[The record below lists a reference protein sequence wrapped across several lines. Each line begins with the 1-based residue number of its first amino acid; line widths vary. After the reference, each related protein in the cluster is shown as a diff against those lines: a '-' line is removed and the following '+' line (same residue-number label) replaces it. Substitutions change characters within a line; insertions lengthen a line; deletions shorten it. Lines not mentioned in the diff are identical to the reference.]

1 MKSKHM
7 AVNENE
13 KNIEENKEQIK
24 QNKSKEK
31 KGLKITVIII
41 ITVLIVLMLLIAL
54 AFLYINNKIGK
65 LNIESITNDL
75 NELGI
80 DEANQNKDSQMNKYR
95 NIAILGLDSRYDTY
109 DPDYR
114 TDCIMIASI
123 NKETDEVKIYS
134 IYRDT
139 YVEMQLDGE
148 TKLDKI
154 NHAYYN
160 GVENTLRTI
169 NKNLDLNITE
179 YVMADFTALVDL
191 VDKVDGID
199 IEIDKEEIKYI
210 NDYIKDVTKVTGK
223 SADSITSTGMKH
235 LNGVQAMAYCR
246 IRYTTGLD
254 YKRTE
259 RMREVLE
266 KVFQKVKQMN
276 LMKINNLL
284 DEFLPKIRTNIK
296 TNEILELIPKVLSFN
311 ISSSFG
317 WPYTTTGVWMDG
329 DFYGPATTLESNVKK
344 LHEEVYKQ
352 TNYEVPEEIK
362 EISKKIIEKTG
373 VQ

>member
-13 KNIEENKEQIK
+13 KNVEIKKKNRKNKRPR
-24 QNKSKEK
+24 
-31 KGLKITVIII
+31 ITVIIL
-41 ITVLIVLMLLIAL
+41 ITVLVVLIAIVLL
-54 AFLYINNKIGK
+54 AYIYINNKLGK
-65 LNIESITNDL
+65 LNIENITNDL

-80 DEANQNKDSQMNKYR
+80 DKANQDKNSQMSKYR

-123 NKETDEVKIYS
+123 NKETNEVQLYS

-191 VDKVDGID
+191 VDVVDGID
-199 IEIDKEEIKYI
+199 IEIDQEEIKYI

-223 SADSITSTGMKH
+223 SADSITTTGIKH

-362 EISKKIIEKTG
+362 EISNKIIEKTG

>member
-7 AVNENE
+7 VE
-13 KNIEENKEQIK
+13 KSENKNDK
-24 QNKSKEK
+24 SNKKSRK
-31 KGLKITVIII
+31 LRITVIVL
-41 ITVLIVLMLLIAL
+41 ITVLIIFALLISTV
-54 AFLYINNKIGK
+54 FFYINNKINK
-65 LNIESITNDL
+65 LNIENITNNL

-80 DEANQNKDSQMNKYR
+80 DKANQDKNSQMSKYR

-123 NKETDEVKIYS
+123 NKETDEVQLYS

-139 YVEMQLDGE
+139 YVEMELDGE

-266 KVFQKVKQMN
+266 KVFQKVKQ
-276 LMKINNLL
+276 LDLIKINNLL

-362 EISKKIIEKTG
+362 EISNKIIEKTG

>member
-13 KNIEENKEQIK
+13 KNVEIKKKNRKNKRPR
-24 QNKSKEK
+24 
-31 KGLKITVIII
+31 ITVIIL
-41 ITVLIVLMLLIAL
+41 ITVLVVLIAIVLL
-54 AFLYINNKIGK
+54 AYIYINNKLGK
-65 LNIESITNDL
+65 LNIENITNDL

-80 DEANQNKDSQMNKYR
+80 DKANQDKNSQMSKYR

-123 NKETDEVKIYS
+123 NKETDEVQIYS

-191 VDKVDGID
+191 VDAVDGID
-199 IEIDKEEIKYI
+199 IEIDQEEIKYI

-223 SADSITSTGMKH
+223 SADSITSTGIKH

-266 KVFQKVKQMN
+266 KVFQKVKQ
-276 LMKINNLL
+276 LDLIKINNLL

-296 TNEILELIPKVLSFN
+296 TNEILGLIPKVLSFN

>member
-13 KNIEENKEQIK
+13 KNVEIKKKNRKNKRPR
-24 QNKSKEK
+24 
-31 KGLKITVIII
+31 ITVIILI
-41 ITVLIVLMLLIAL
+41 SVLVVLIAIVLL
-54 AFLYINNKIGK
+54 AYIYINNKLGK
-65 LNIESITNDL
+65 LNIENITNDL
-75 NELGI
+75 SELGS
-80 DEANQNKDSQMNKYR
+80 DKANQDKNSQMSKYR

-123 NKETDEVKIYS
+123 NKETNEVQLYS

-179 YVMADFTALVDL
+179 YVMADFPALVDL

-235 LNGVQAMAYCR
+235 LNGVQAMSYCR

-259 RMREVLE
+259 RMREVL
-266 KVFQKVKQMN
+266 
-276 LMKINNLL
+276 
-284 DEFLPKIRTNIK
+284 
-296 TNEILELIPKVLSFN
+296 
-311 ISSSFG
+311 
-317 WPYTTTGVWMDG
+317 
-329 DFYGPATTLESNVKK
+329 
-344 LHEEVYKQ
+344 
-352 TNYEVPEEIK
+352 
-362 EISKKIIEKTG
+362 
-373 VQ
+373 

>member
-1 MKSKHM
+1 MKNKHM
-7 AVNENE
+7 LVNKKN
-13 KNIEENKEQIK
+13 KNIESEENNQYK
-24 QNKSKEK
+24 KSK
-31 KGLKITVIII
+31 KGLKITVIIL
-41 ITVLIVLMLLIAL
+41 ITVLSILTIIIIL
-54 AFLYINNKIGK
+54 AFSYINNKLGK
-65 LNIESITNDL
+65 LNIESITTDL

-80 DEANQNKDSQMNKYR
+80 DEANNGQDMQMSKYR

-123 NKETDEVKIYS
+123 NKDTDEVQLYS

-139 YVEMQLDGE
+139 YVEMELDGE

-191 VDKVDGID
+191 VDLVGGID
-199 IEIDKEEIKYI
+199 IEIDQEEIKYI

-223 SADSITSTGMKH
+223 TADSITSTGVKH

-259 RMREVLE
+259 RMREVLD
-266 KVFQKVKQMN
+266 KVFQKVKKMDV
-276 LMKINNLL
+276 LKINNLL
-284 DEFLPKIRTNIK
+284 DALLPKIRTNIK
-296 TNEILELIPKVLSFN
+296 SNEILELIPKALSFN
-311 ISSSFG
+311 ISKSFG

-362 EISKKIIEKTG
+362 EISNKIIEKTG

>member
-7 AVNENE
+7 VE
-13 KNIEENKEQIK
+13 KSENKNDK
-24 QNKSKEK
+24 SNKKSRK
-31 KGLKITVIII
+31 LRITVIVL
-41 ITVLIVLMLLIAL
+41 ITVLIIFALLISTV
-54 AFLYINNKIGK
+54 FFYINNKINK
-65 LNIESITNDL
+65 LNIENITNNL

-114 TDCIMIASI
+114 TDCIMVASI
-123 NKETDEVKIYS
+123 NKETDEVKLYS

-139 YVEMQLDGE
+139 YVEMELDGE

-266 KVFQKVKQMN
+266 KVFQKVKQMD
-276 LMKINNLL
+276 LIKINNLL

-362 EISKKIIEKTG
+362 EISNKIIEKTG